1 MSLYD
6 EYTLCS
12 NTMRLATG
20 AILVVV
26 LPVLAVVA
34 SDSAVVVARND
45 NGRALQ
51 TPLGDICS
59 LLISAAVGA
68 TIPQLGDTVSCECD
82 PTLVPSLSVSLSCA
96 STEPVCLGD
105 IVCGTPSIDA
115 GLDITALLGG
125 GESPITFEVCYTEAI
140 VAGTIELPSE
150 ILCLS
155 FLQTLLG
162 TIGIGGGGGGGDA
175 ATAPVGGAAPAGGAA
190 APAGGAA
197 APVGKKGATPGTV
210 QGDAVRT
217 CTATLGGQECSSCSF
232 CDGGMIFDCS
242 NIDGKVATSE
252 CIPMKVP
259 NDIDDVYH
267 PDAMIAA

>member
-1 MSLYD
+1 
-6 EYTLCS
+6 
-12 NTMRLATG
+12 MRLATG
-20 AILVVV
+20 ANFGVAVL
-26 LPVLAVVA
+26 LPVLATA
-34 SDSAVVVARND
+34 SDSAVHVVGRND
-45 NGRALQ
+45 GGHRALQ

-59 LLISAAVGA
+59 LLLSAAVGA

-140 VAGTIELPSE
+140 VAGTLELPSE

-162 TIGIGGGGGGGDA
+162 TIGIGGGGIGGGGDA
-175 ATAPVGGAAPAGGAA
+175 ATAPVGGAAAPAGGAA
-190 APAGGAA
+190 APAAPAGGAA
-197 APVGKKGATPGTV
+197 TPAGKKGATPAGTV
-210 QGDAVRT
+210 QGDSAVRT

-232 CDGGMIFDCS
+232 CDGGMVFDCS

-259 NDIDDVYH
+259 NDINDVYH